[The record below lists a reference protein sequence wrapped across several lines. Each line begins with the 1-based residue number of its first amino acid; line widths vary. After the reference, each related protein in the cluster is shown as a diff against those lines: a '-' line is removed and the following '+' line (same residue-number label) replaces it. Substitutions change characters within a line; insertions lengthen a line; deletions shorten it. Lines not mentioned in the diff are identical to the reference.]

1 MVAFLL
7 LFVALSRTYREMF
20 KQPESRALLILSTS
34 IVVLGAAFYH
44 GVEGWSWL
52 DSFYF
57 CIVTLGTV
65 GYGDITPV
73 TAWGKIFTMFY
84 IIVGLSIIGAFFATA
99 GKIIHRTPSLK
110 EEETKIK
117 AALDHENGMAK
128 RGGEGGKTE

>member
-20 KQPESRALLILSTS
+20 KQPESRALLVLSTA
-34 IVVLGAAFYH
+34 IVLLGAAFYH
-44 GVEGWSWL
+44 GIEGWSWL

-73 TAWGKIFTMFY
+73 TAGGKIFTMFY
-84 IIVGLSIIGAFFATA
+84 IIVGLSIIGGFFATA
-99 GKIIHRTPSLK
+99 GKLIHRPLSIK
-110 EEETKIK
+110 EEETKLK
-117 AALDHENGMAK
+117 ADLSHKKESAEIGD
-128 RGGEGGKTE
+128 EGSNSE